1 MAVFNKDALVEL
13 KVLIEKELEKGLP
26 LTEEKETL
34 VLGEDGELTVL
45 GAPSIE
51 QPVVVRYQGRNYIV
65 PW

>member
-1 MAVFNKDALVEL
+1 MAVFNKDAHTEL
-13 KVLIEKELEKGLP
+13 KVLIELAFKENLP